1 MVWAVPPAA
10 EIGPGLY
17 RVFSNP
23 RSRQIAL
30 SFPADRMQCAVLAMR
45 QYGILL
51 ILGLI
56 LAFIAFQ
63 ARTGI
68 LRRKNPGEP
77 TNIYMRQ
84 VMENPQLSSA
94 DAALLREKYGTAHPK
109 PSGLRYLVRN
119 PGTGPTPTLGAEVV
133 VHYDGYLLDGTKF
146 DSSRDRGAPYAFRV
160 GTGRVI
166 KGWDEAFATMKK
178 GEKRTLIVP
187 WWLAYGEEGKGSI
200 PSRATLIFEVELL
213 DIR

>member
-1 MVWAVPPAA
+1 
-10 EIGPGLY
+10 
-17 RVFSNP
+17 
-23 RSRQIAL
+23 
-30 SFPADRMQCAVLAMR
+30 MR

-51 ILGLI
+51 ILGLV

-77 TNIYMRQ
+77 ANKYMRQ
-84 VMENPQLSSA
+84 IMENNQLSEA
-94 DAALLREKYGTAHPK
+94 DATLVRAKYDTAHVN

-119 PGTGPTPTLGAEVV
+119 PGTGNPPSLGSEVV

-146 DSSRDRGAPYAFRV
+146 DSSRDRNTPFSFRV

-166 KGWDEAFATMKK
+166 PGWDEAFATMKK
-178 GEKRTLIVP
+178 GEKRTLIIP
-187 WWLAYGEEGKGSI
+187 WWLGYGEEGKGPI
-200 PSRATLIFEVELL
+200 PSRATLVFEVELL

>member
-1 MVWAVPPAA
+1 
-10 EIGPGLY
+10 
-17 RVFSNP
+17 
-23 RSRQIAL
+23 
-30 SFPADRMQCAVLAMR
+30 MR

-51 ILGLI
+51 ILGLV

-77 TNIYMRQ
+77 ANKYMREI
-84 VMENPQLSSA
+84 MESPQLSEH
-94 DAALLREKYGTAHPK
+94 DATMVREKYDTAHVN
-109 PSGLRYLVRN
+109 PSGLRYIERR
-119 PGTGPTPTLGAEVV
+119 PGTGNPPATGSEVV
-133 VHYDGYLLDGTKF
+133 VQYDGYLLDGTKF
-146 DSSRDRGAPYAFRV
+146 DSSRDQGAPFVFRV

-178 GEKRTLIVP
+178 GEKRTLIIP
-187 WWLAYGEEGKGSI
+187 WWLAYGEEGKGPI
-200 PSRATLIFEVELL
+200 PPKATLVFEVELL